1 MIRALFSQVSRFHQ
15 RTLARFHR
23 TDQLKADAA
32 ERRERWN
39 QVIAEHQ
46 KPLEHSERTSR
57 PSTGGAGSAGEAR
70 HD

>member
-32 ERRERWN
+32 ERRESWN
-39 QVIAEHQ
+39 QVIAGHQ
-46 KPLEHSERTSR
+46 KPLEHQERTSTS
-57 PSTGGAGSAGEAR
+57 STGGTGSNGETRA
-70 HD
+70 

>member
-15 RTLARFHR
+15 RALARFHR

-39 QVIAEHQ
+39 QVIAGHQ
-46 KPLEHSERTSR
+46 KPLEHQERTSTS
-57 PSTGGAGSAGEAR
+57 STDGTGSDGKPRA
-70 HD
+70 

>member
-1 MIRALFSQVSRFHQ
+1 MIRALFSQVSAFHQ

-39 QVIAEHQ
+39 QVITEHQ
-46 KPLEHSERTSR
+46 KPLERTST
-57 PSTGGAGSAGEAR
+57 PSTGGTTPDGEPR
-70 HD
+70 P

>member
-39 QVIAEHQ
+39 QLIDGH
-46 KPLEHSERTSR
+46 KPSDPQQGTSTSS
-57 PSTGGAGSAGEAR
+57 PGGPGSGGESR
-70 HD
+70 V

>member
-39 QVIAEHQ
+39 QVMAEHQ
-46 KPLEHSERTSR
+46 KPPERQQRTSASS
-57 PSTGGAGSAGEAR
+57 PGVTGSDGETRA
-70 HD
+70 

>member
-32 ERRERWN
+32 ERSERWN
-39 QVIAEHQ
+39 QVIAGHQ
-46 KPLEHSERTSR
+46 KPPGHQERTSTSSPGR
-57 PSTGGAGSAGEAR
+57 TGSDGEAR
-70 HD
+70 A

>member
-39 QVIAEHQ
+39 QVIAGH
-46 KPLEHSERTSR
+46 KPPDPQQGTSTSS
-57 PSTGGAGSAGEAR
+57 PGGTGSGGETR
-70 HD
+70 V